1 MEESTELMNTVV
13 RINEQL
19 TEIVGMFNSLLVL
32 MRDFTVNY
40 NNASTEVRQR
50 KINQIRTILR
60 DMEQKLNVA

>member
-19 TEIVGMFNSLLVL
+19 TEIVGMFDSLLVL

>member
-1 MEESTELMNTVV
+1 MNTVV

-19 TEIVGMFNSLLVL
+19 TEIVGMFDSLLVL

>member
-1 MEESTELMNTVV
+1 MNTVV

-19 TEIVGMFNSLLVL
+19 TEIVGMFDSRLVL